1 MSILTTHTQPEKARP
16 NCAVVGIYG
25 HPQASLMT
33 YYMLHALQHR
43 GQEASGIT
51 SFFKENNK

>member
-1 MSILTTHTQPEKARP
+1 MAETKLPFEIDKPQP

-25 HPQASLMT
+25 HPQASVMA

-43 GQEASGIT
+43 GQEAAGIT
-51 SFFKENNK
+51 TFFKENEK

>member
-1 MSILTTHTQPEKARP
+1 MTSSQLSSALDKPQP

-25 HPQASLMT
+25 HPQASVMA

-43 GQEASGIT
+43 GQEAAGIT
-51 SFFKENNK
+51 TFYKENNN